1 MDDSESI
8 FGCRWEEIRAE
19 IERDLADEPSPSD
32 APFRE

>member
-1 MDDSESI
+1 MDETETI
-8 FGCRWEEIRAE
+8 FGSQWEEIRAE